1 MHCLTNH
8 LLWLKFPSVLPF
20 FRPLGVG
27 LSFGRRLLLPI
38 LASGCLTLCLLIP
51 ADMYHVPKHRA
62 IYAGLPSPQ
71 LLPVVLLHVTLHP
84 TAGGPAAHTNCAAPA
99 SECPQAVIEMVSA
112 SPGWSSHQGCCGALI
127 RIVRQSTHDS
137 SCSPQLT
144 QSRWLGDAFYRL
156 NAIGFPLL
164 ILLLPCRLCTAVQ
177 LPLGRPAV
185 AAAYIP
191 HLCALYSAL
200 PGLFTF
206 GHLASR

>member
-1 MHCLTNH
+1 MGISHLRFPGMNEFKLLHACLFCFHEPIHSSDQLPRFCTRFLLIALLTNH

-112 SPGWSSHQGCCGALI
+112 SPGWPSS
-127 RIVRQSTHDS
+127 
-137 SCSPQLT
+137 
-144 QSRWLGDAFYRL
+144 SR
-156 NAIGFPLL
+156 LL
-164 ILLLPCRLCTAVQ
+164 WCFDPNR
-177 LPLGRPAV
+177 
-185 AAAYIP
+185 
-191 HLCALYSAL
+191 
-200 PGLFTF
+200 
-206 GHLASR
+206 ASEYP